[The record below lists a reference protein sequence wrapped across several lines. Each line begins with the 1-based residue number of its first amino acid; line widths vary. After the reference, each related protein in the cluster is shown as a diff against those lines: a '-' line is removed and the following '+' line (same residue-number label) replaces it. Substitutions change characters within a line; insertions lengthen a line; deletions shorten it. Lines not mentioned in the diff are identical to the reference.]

1 MDPVEQ
7 RFERVVQQILAHDRA
22 IVHGLFSDQIL
33 SDLLLLMQEMRSA
46 EVLRPAAIGSSE
58 RAMVHTEIRSDFIHW
73 WPDAPDHPAMQAF
86 LGVIDNLS
94 TYMNRTCFTGI
105 NSREFMFAAYP
116 PGARY
121 ARHLDDFQNKNARK
135 FSVITYLNR
144 DWNGDRN
151 GNGVGPG
158 TGTGTGWVGHRPTG
172 THGPERVAHAEIAE
186 GGVGPR
192 GEGPPIT
199 GTGGELRTPDRGRV
213 ERGNGDGGELVLYG
227 ASGVEIV
234 APTFGT
240 TVIFPSSEL
249 EHEVLPARRERYS
262 VTGWLR

>member
-1 MDPVEQ
+1 MNPVEQ

-22 IVHGLFSDQIL
+22 IVQGLFPDQIL
-33 SDLLLLMQEMRSA
+33 SDLLLLMQEMRSSD
-46 EVLRPAAIGSSE
+46 VLRPAAIGSSE
-58 RAMVHTEIRSDFIHW
+58 RAAVHTEIRSDFIHW

-86 LGVIDNLS
+86 LSVIDDLS
-94 TYMNRTCFTGI
+94 AYMNRTCFTGI
-105 NSREFMFAAYP
+105 SSREFMFAAYP

-144 DWNGDRN
+144 GWNGDGDGG
-151 GNGVGPG
+151 GNG
-158 TGTGTGWVGHRPTG
+158 
-172 THGPERVAHAEIAE
+172 
-186 GGVGPR
+186 GGN
-192 GEGPPIT
+192 
-199 GTGGELRTPDRGRV
+199 
-213 ERGNGDGGELVLYG
+213 GNGDGGELILYG
-227 ASGVEIV
+227 ASGVESV

-240 TVIFPSSEL
+240 TVIFPSAEL